1 MPGNTD
7 VLRIKLY
14 GEYEESLFRLVMHD
28 AAQREGR
35 RLLAE
40 NEQLKQACDPLFAC
54 TDESV
59 KHFEGQL
66 QSRLKKDKR
75 QAHKQRFLKV
85 SIHAVAAVLAV
96 TATLSLAMVSVEAFR
111 VRVLNLLI
119 DVQEKYTSF
128 QLSDDSGGSGDT
140 GGSEALEVPAS
151 GYLPGYIPD
160 GYELADSQ
168 VRESFTHFIY
178 KNAADETLVFGVFS
192 SGTNL
197 AVDSENASR
206 NEPIEINGNPG
217 TLIVKEPMAAVIW
230 QMDGKLFLVQGSL
243 TAEEAVK
250 MAESVAFTE

>member
-1 MPGNTD
+1 MPGNAD
-7 VLRIKLY
+7 MLRIKLY

-28 AAQREGR
+28 AAEREGR

-40 NEQLKQACDPLFAC
+40 NERLKQACDPLFTC

-59 KHFEGQL
+59 KHFESQL
-66 QSRLKKDKR
+66 QSRLKKDKH
-75 QAHKQRFLKV
+75 QAYKQRFLK
-85 SIHAVAAVLAV
+85 AATRLVAAVLAV
-96 TATLSLAMVSVEAFR
+96 TATFSLAMVSVEAFR
-111 VRVLNLLI
+111 VRVMNLLI

-128 QLSDDSGGSGDT
+128 QLSDDGSET
-140 GGSEALEVPAS
+140 GGSDAPEVPAS
-151 GYLPGYIPD
+151 GYCPGYIPD

-168 VRESFTHFIY
+168 VLDSFTHIIY
-178 KNAADETLVFGVFS
+178 KNAADETLVFGAFS
-192 SGTNL
+192 SSTNL

-217 TLIVKEPMAAVIW
+217 TLIVKEPMAAVVW

-250 MAESVAFTE
+250 IAESVAFTE